1 MKCRTCGRPRRRGQ
15 RSRLLGT
22 VASVMASVVPG
33 MGPLGAALL
42 SPLDRAPEPE
52 VEVSMCRGCGVLF
65 GGTREEEQTCPV
77 CLKTMGWK
85 KAGILRP
92 SGE

>member
-1 MKCRTCGRPRRRGQ
+1 M
-15 RSRLLGT
+15 LGAIAQ
-22 VASVMASVVPG
+22 VVSSVVPG
-33 MGPLGAALL
+33 MGPIGAALL
-42 SPLDRAPEPE
+42 APLDLKPEPD

-65 GGTREEEQTCPV
+65 GGKREDEQTCPV

-85 KAGILRP
+85 KAGILKP